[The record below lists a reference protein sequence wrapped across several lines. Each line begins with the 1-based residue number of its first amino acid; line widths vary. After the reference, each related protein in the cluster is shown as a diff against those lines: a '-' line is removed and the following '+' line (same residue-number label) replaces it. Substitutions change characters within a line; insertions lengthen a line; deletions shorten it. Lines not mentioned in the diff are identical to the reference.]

1 MITHFKGNRSPS
13 LTDTIKV
20 DGVVFD
26 LTGSTVKLKMR
37 AESSSTLKVNTA
49 AVVVNAPGTDG
60 KVRYD
65 WAAGDV
71 DTDDTYLAWWEVTL
85 PSAKV
90 QETPAFV
97 IQIVD
102 HDPAQVTD
110 YIDREDLKSTLSLTS
125 QTYADADIDRAI
137 TAASRGIDQACNRRF
152 YPDADNTHI
161 RYFTPKDHLTLGIGD
176 LISLNTFQTDM
187 AGTGSFSTT
196 WTLNTD
202 FTLEP
207 MNALEEGFGQPYN
220 RIRIL
225 PRMTALRFY
234 GWPREAKVTGQWG
247 WAAVPEPVK
256 QATGL
261 LAGRLLKRAREAPF
275 GVVNLGFEGEAARIA
290 RSDPDVAFLLG
301 PYMAGVLVG

>member
-13 LTDTIKV
+13 LTDTITI

-26 LTGSTVKLKMR
+26 LTASTVKLKMR
-37 AESSSTLKVNTA
+37 SESSGTLKVNAA
-49 AVVVNAPGTDG
+49 AVVVSAVAGT
-60 KVRYD
+60 VRYD
-65 WAAGDV
+65 WAALDV
-71 DTDDTYLAWWEVTL
+71 DTDDTFIAWWEVTL
-85 PSAKV
+85 ASGKI

-110 YIDREDLKSTLSLTS
+110 YIDREDLKSTLSLTG

-137 TAASRGIDQACNRRF
+137 TAACRGIDQACGRRF
-152 YPDADNTHI
+152 YPDPDSTHV
-161 RYFTPKDHLTLGIGD
+161 RYFTPNSSLTLPIGD
-176 LISLNTFQTDM
+176 LITLTTFQSDM
-187 AGTGSFSTT
+187 AGTGSFSTA

-202 FTLEP
+202 FILEP
-207 MNALEEGFGQPYN
+207 LNALEEGFGQPYN

-225 PRMTALRFY
+225 RRQTALRFY
-234 GWPREAKVTGQWG
+234 GWTREVKVTGQWG

-256 QATGL
+256 QATAL
-261 LAGRLLKRAREAPF
+261 LSARLLKRAREAPF
-275 GVVNLGFEGEAARIA
+275 GVVSLGFEGEAARIA

-301 PYMAGVLVG
+301 PYMSSVLIA